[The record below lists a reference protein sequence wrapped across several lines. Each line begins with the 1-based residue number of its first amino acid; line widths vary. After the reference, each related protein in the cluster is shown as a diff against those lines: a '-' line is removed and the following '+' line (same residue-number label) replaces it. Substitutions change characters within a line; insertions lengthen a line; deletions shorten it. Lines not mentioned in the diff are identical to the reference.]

1 MIEIR
6 LRPAIQVDVDT
17 ESRWLSIGGADEELV
32 LQLLNL
38 YQGPPGPVGP
48 QGPTG
53 PVGPQGPQGPQG
65 LQGVLGPRGASVVVR
80 GSLASSDLLPPSP
93 SVGDAYWISS
103 GSSVVLTVWNGSFWS
118 AGGNLVGPQGPI
130 GPQGPQGT
138 QGLIGPQGPVGAT
151 GPQGPIGAT
160 GPQGPAGPQG
170 IQGEPGPAANL
181 SSSAPAPLAASAA
194 PGVSGLAS
202 RSDHVHPL
210 PSLSALGAAADA
222 AVVKLAGDQS
232 GSGTKTWSGRW
243 DFNGGLS
250 APWMQFGSQRSSLG
264 TALQSFGAPGNDFS
278 RVDALI
284 QTGVWRYDHTS
295 GDAGGPVP
303 ERGAIYHATRAPTG
317 GGETQLYVSEQ
328 TGKVFVRGRVTNP
341 WPAWSQLA
349 PTKRASFGQDS
360 VGSFPANGVLAAL
373 DGRTFLGSGSDVY
386 ALCVSYNAARAA
398 TGVGFYLGATDS
410 ATPSLIAS
418 NVSGAQLLELA
429 HSGFLSLR
437 RNIQPLQSLGFFATS
452 TGNHISSYS
461 EVGNAKQLIFD
472 ATTDTSNTAPAGGAL
487 GIWFRI
493 RGATRAVMDA
503 LGNWGFGGNTSPSCA
518 IDNNGFTKLGE
529 SAPRQKQKL
538 LTGTTGA
545 AGSTTNLIHGLT
557 QSKVIGVQP
566 LVYDGL
572 WWRPPG
578 GSVNSSSVDYSCFVG
593 ITSIGI
599 ELAMGS
605 TALAN
610 QPCKVLVTYEE

>member
-6 LRPAIQVDVDT
+6 LRPAIQVGVDT
-17 ESRWLSIGGADEELV
+17 ESRWLTIGGADEELV
-32 LQLLNL
+32 LQLLSL
-38 YQGPPGPVGP
+38 YQGPPGPIGP

-93 SVGDAYWISS
+93 AVGDAYWISS

-181 SSSAPAPLAASAA
+181 SSSVPAPLAASAA

-210 PSLSALGAAADA
+210 PSLSDLGAAADA

-250 APWMQFGSQRSSLG
+250 TPWIQFSSQRASIGTTLQPFGS
-264 TALQSFGAPGNDFS
+264 AGNNFS
-278 RVDALI
+278 RVDAQM
-284 QTGVWRYDHTS
+284 QTGVWRYDPTS
-295 GDAGGPVP
+295 GDAGGPAN
-303 ERGAIYHATRAPTG
+303 ERGAIYHGQRTGG
-317 GGETQLYVSEQ
+317 GGETQLFVGEVS
-328 TGKVFVRGRVTNP
+328 GRVFARGRVTNP
-341 WPAWSQLA
+341 WPEWLQLA
-349 PTKRASFGQDS
+349 PTRRASFGENQ
-360 VGSFPANGVLAAL
+360 VGAFPANGVLATL
-373 DGRTFLGSGSDVY
+373 GGRTYFGSGADVF
-386 ALCVSYNAARAA
+386 AICLCFDAARASVG
-398 TGVGFYLGATDS
+398 TGFYLGATDS
-410 ATPSLIAS
+410 ATPSLLIS
-418 NVSGAQLLELA
+418 NVSGVPLVEFTHAGSFMFRRQNEANQHIELFCDGA
-429 HSGFLSLR
+429 ANQIRSRTLPS
-437 RNIQPLQSLGFFATS
+437 
-452 TGNHISSYS
+452 
-461 EVGNAKQLIFD
+461 NAKPLILDSTTNATND
-472 ATTDTSNTAPAGGAL
+472 APTGVL

-545 AGSTTNLIHGLT
+545 AGTTTNLTHGLT
-557 QSKVIGVQP
+557 HSKVIGIQP
-566 LVYDGL
+566 LVFDGL
-572 WWRPPG
+572 WWWPPG
-578 GSVNSSSVDYSCFVG
+578 GSVIASARLYSCFVG
-593 ITSIGI
+593 TTSIAF
-599 ELAMGS
+599 ELHTGS